1 MYRLDLTGS
10 RNEDWRPTIELIY
23 AGGDLPPIDHIR
35 LQWRLYEGAPGDP
48 LFDIEAVAFEDVA
61 VSEDDIASGEA
72 AEGDRILRLL
82 PGIGLPAMQTLPTGL
97 NQPEPGDA
105 DRFVWDAV
113 IFYADDDLNERAIG
127 GFVYVEK
134 GVTLSGD

>member
-1 MYRLDLTGS
+1 MERLDLPAS

-23 AGGDLPPIDHIR
+23 AGGDLPPINHIR
-35 LQWRLYEGAPGDP
+35 MQWRLYEGAPGDP

-61 VSEDDIASGEA
+61 ASADEIASGA
-72 AEGDRILRLL
+72 AQAGDRILRLF
-82 PGIGLPAMQTLPTGL
+82 PGIGVPAMQTLPSGL
-97 NQPEPGDA
+97 NQPEPGEA

-113 IFYADDDLNERAIG
+113 IFYEDGLNERAIG